1 MRKEDLQNGMIVET
15 NGAVRYLV
23 LNKYLLSEAV
33 YCDFH
38 SLALKNFN
46 KNLVWIHGEECN
58 IQHSNTIVKVYKSKA
73 LNIEKLFKTS
83 YLELVWKR
91 PEKKNFSK
99 IELNV
104 LKSIHP
110 KWKWLVRDDDGDM
123 ILYKNEPIYNHGWH
137 SSNSDLYDYDDEC
150 FGGFDHLFECISRD
164 DREPLYI
171 DDYVKREEID

>member
-1 MRKEDLQNGMIVET
+1 MRKEDLQNGMIVELRDGREYIVQ
-15 NGAVRYLV
+15 NEKLIH
-23 LNKYLLSEAV
+23 KYS
-33 YCDFH
+33 YCELDGYDG
-38 SLALKNFN
+38 
-46 KNLVWIHGEECN
+46 NLTSKCSD
-58 IQHSNTIVKVYKSKA
+58 QFDIVKIYKTVDLKSPEYFF
-73 LNIEKLFKTS
+73 NDD

-164 DREPLYI
+164 DKEPLYI